1 MVLSPAELADVSSIN
16 FSCSARLELI
26 GFEQIKKNGNFSGS
40 GKIKYKINNLM
51 MGGQRL

>member
-26 GFEQIKKNGNFSGS
+26 GFEQIKKMEISAAVE
-40 GKIKYKINNLM
+40 
-51 MGGQRL
+51 R